1 MYFKLGYV
9 EQMMKK
15 FCYLGWTKLY
25 FCQSVSACMP
35 LSPNDVFIASYHDS
49 LAIQGSSDFIFQLSS
64 GQFIFRS
71 NLDEVKYKKP
81 TQWKSTFS
89 SQNIEKGSLI
99 IGLAYTPDFDK
110 LEQYQI
116 ASFAILSCAHNQLS
130 VSRPVQ
136 PFLAWDRQMAKC
148 TIGGRKTIGILDGFI
163 QYDQSHYLA
172 KLQQK
177 YPTCEQLNKAF
188 PSLEMEENS
197 QNWNLVS
204 SWKLWWAKLI
214 SQIKSWF

>member
-1 MYFKLGYV
+1 
-9 EQMMKK
+9 MMKI
-15 FCYLGWTKLY
+15 FCYLGWSTLF
-25 FCQSVSACMP
+25 FCQSVMACMP
-35 LSPNDVFIASYHDS
+35 HSPNDVFIARYYGS
-49 LAIQGSSDFIFQLSS
+49 LPVQGSSDFIFQLSS

-71 NLDEVKYKKP
+71 KLDEVKYKKP

-99 IGLAYTPDFDK
+99 IGLAYTPDGAK
-110 LEQYQI
+110 PEQYQI
-116 ASFAILSCAHNQLS
+116 TSFATLSCAHNQLS

-136 PFLAWDRQMAKC
+136 PFLAWNKQTSNCSTGDRAEV
-148 TIGGRKTIGILDGFI
+148 GILDGFI
-163 QYDQSHYLA
+163 DYDQTHYLA
-172 KLQQK
+172 QLQQK

-197 QNWNLVS
+197 QDWNLLS

>member
-1 MYFKLGYV
+1 M
-9 EQMMKK
+9 
-15 FCYLGWTKLY
+15 
-25 FCQSVSACMP
+25 ACMP
-35 LSPNDVFIASYHDS
+35 HSPNDVFIARYHGS
-49 LAIQGSSDFIFQLSS
+49 LALQESSDFIFQLSS

-71 NLDEVKYKKP
+71 KLDEVKYKKP

-89 SQNIEKGSLI
+89 SQNIEKDSLI
-99 IGLAYTPDFDK
+99 IGLAYTPDGAK
-110 LEQYQI
+110 PQQYQI
-116 ASFAILSCAHNQLS
+116 ASFATLSCAHNQLS

-136 PFLAWDRQMAKC
+136 PFLAWNRLMAKC

-172 KLQQK
+172 QLQQK

-188 PSLEMEENS
+188 PSIEMEENS
-197 QNWNLVS
+197 QNWNLLS

>member
-1 MYFKLGYV
+1 
-9 EQMMKK
+9 MKIS
-15 FCYLGWTKLY
+15 CYLGWSTLF
-25 FCQSVSACMP
+25 FCQSVMACMP
-35 LSPNDVFIASYHDS
+35 HSPNDGFIARYYGS
-49 LAIQGSSDFIFQLSS
+49 LPVQGSSDFIFQLSS

-71 NLDEVKYKKP
+71 KLHEVKYKKP
-81 TQWKSTFS
+81 TQWKSAFS

-99 IGLAYTPDFDK
+99 IGLAYTPDGAK
-110 LEQYQI
+110 PEQYQI
-116 ASFAILSCAHNQLS
+116 ASFATLSCAHNQFS

-136 PFLAWDRQMAKC
+136 PFLAWNRQMANC
-148 TIGGRKTIGILDGFI
+148 AIGGRKTIGILDGFI

-188 PSLEMEENS
+188 PSFEMEENS
-197 QNWNLVS
+197 QNLNLVS

>member
-1 MYFKLGYV
+1 
-9 EQMMKK
+9 MKI
-15 FCYLGWTKLY
+15 FCYLGWTILF
-25 FCQSVSACMP
+25 FCQSVRACMP
-35 LSPNDVFIASYHDS
+35 LSPNDVFIARYHDS
-49 LAIQGSSDFIFQLSS
+49 LEIPGSSDFIFQLSS
-64 GQFIFRS
+64 GQFIFRAK
-71 NLDEVKYKKP
+71 LDEDKYKKP

-99 IGLAYTPDFDK
+99 IGLAYTPDFAK

-116 ASFAILSCAHNQLS
+116 ASFATLSCAHNQLS

-136 PFLAWDRQMAKC
+136 PFLAWNRQMAKC
-148 TIGGRKTIGILDGFI
+148 TIGGRKTIGIKTIGILDGFI
-163 QYDQSHYLA
+163 DYDQSHYLA

-197 QNWNLVS
+197 QNSNLLS
-204 SWKLWWAKLI
+204 SCKLWWTKLI

>member
-1 MYFKLGYV
+1 
-9 EQMMKK
+9 MMKIS
-15 FCYLGWTKLY
+15 CYLGWSTLF
-25 FCQSVSACMP
+25 FCQSVMACMP
-35 LSPNDVFIASYHDS
+35 HSPNDVFIARYYGS
-49 LAIQGSSDFIFQLSS
+49 LPVQGSSDFIFQLSS

-71 NLDEVKYKKP
+71 KLDEVKYKKP
-81 TQWKSTFS
+81 TQWKSAFS

-99 IGLAYTPDFDK
+99 IGLAYTPDGAK
-110 LEQYQI
+110 PEQYQI
-116 ASFAILSCAHNQLS
+116 ASFATLSCAHNQLS

-136 PFLAWDRQMAKC
+136 PFLAWNRQMAKC

-163 QYDQSHYLA
+163 QYDQAHYLA

-188 PSLEMEENS
+188 PSFEMKENS
-197 QNWNLVS
+197 QNLNLVS

>member
-1 MYFKLGYV
+1 
-9 EQMMKK
+9 MMKI
-15 FCYLGWTKLY
+15 FCYLGWTILF
-25 FCQSVSACMP
+25 FCQSVRACMP
-35 LSPNDVFIASYHDS
+35 LSPNDVFIARYHDS
-49 LAIQGSSDFIFQLSS
+49 LEIQGSSDFIFQLSS

-71 NLDEVKYKKP
+71 KLDEVKYKKP

-99 IGLAYTPDFDK
+99 IGLAYTPDGAK
-110 LEQYQI
+110 PEQYQI
-116 ASFAILSCAHNQLS
+116 TSFATLSCAHNQLS

-136 PFLAWDRQMAKC
+136 PFLAWNRQMAKC
-148 TIGGRKTIGILDGFI
+148 TIGGRKTIGIKTIGILDGFI

-172 KLQQK
+172 QLQQK

-188 PSLEMEENS
+188 PSFEMEENS
-197 QNWNLVS
+197 QDSNLLS

>member
-1 MYFKLGYV
+1 
-9 EQMMKK
+9 MKI
-15 FCYLGWTKLY
+15 FCYLGWTILF
-25 FCQSVSACMP
+25 FCQSVRACMP
-35 LSPNDVFIASYHDS
+35 LSPNDVFIARYHDS
-49 LAIQGSSDFIFQLSS
+49 LEIQGSSDFIFQLSS

-71 NLDEVKYKKP
+71 KLDEVKYKKP

-99 IGLAYTPDFDK
+99 IGLAYTADGAKP
-110 LEQYQI
+110 EQYQI
-116 ASFAILSCAHNQLS
+116 ASFATLSCAHNQLS

-136 PFLAWDRQMAKC
+136 PFLAWNRQMAKC
-148 TIGGRKTIGILDGFI
+148 AIGGRKTIGIKTIGILDGFI

-172 KLQQK
+172 QLQQK

>member
-1 MYFKLGYV
+1 
-9 EQMMKK
+9 MMKI
-15 FCYLGWTKLY
+15 FCYLGWSTLF
-25 FCQSVSACMP
+25 FCQAVMACMP
-35 LSPNDVFIASYHDS
+35 HSPNDVFIARYHGS
-49 LAIQGSSDFIFQLSS
+49 LALQGSSDFIFQLSS

-71 NLDEVKYKKP
+71 KLDEVKYKKP
-81 TQWKSTFS
+81 TQWKSAFS

-99 IGLAYTPDFDK
+99 IGLAYTPDGAK
-110 LEQYQI
+110 PEQYQI
-116 ASFAILSCAHNQLS
+116 ASFATLSCAHNQLS

-188 PSLEMEENS
+188 PSLEVEENS
-197 QNWNLVS
+197 QNSNLVS

>member
-1 MYFKLGYV
+1 
-9 EQMMKK
+9 MMKIS
-15 FCYLGWTKLY
+15 CYLGWSTLF
-25 FCQSVSACMP
+25 FCQSVMACMP
-35 LSPNDVFIASYHDS
+35 HSPNDVFIARYHDS
-49 LAIQGSSDFIFQLSS
+49 LEIQGSSDLIFQLSS

-71 NLDEVKYKKP
+71 KQDEVKYKKP

-99 IGLAYTPDFDK
+99 IGLAYTPDGAK
-110 LEQYQI
+110 PEQYQI
-116 ASFAILSCAHNQLS
+116 TSFATLSCAHNQLS

-136 PFLAWDRQMAKC
+136 PFLAWNKQTSNCSTVDRSEV
-148 TIGGRKTIGILDGFI
+148 GILDGFI
-163 QYDQSHYLA
+163 DYDQTHYLA
-172 KLQQK
+172 QLQQK

-188 PSLEMEENS
+188 PSFEMEENS
-197 QNWNLVS
+197 QNSNLVS

>member
-1 MYFKLGYV
+1 
-9 EQMMKK
+9 
-15 FCYLGWTKLY
+15 
-25 FCQSVSACMP
+25 MP
-35 LSPNDVFIASYHDS
+35 LSPNDVFIARYHDS
-49 LAIQGSSDFIFQLSS
+49 LPVQGSSDFIFQLSS

-71 NLDEVKYKKP
+71 KLDEVKYKKP

-99 IGLAYTPDFDK
+99 IGLAYTPDGAK
-110 LEQYQI
+110 PEQYQI
-116 ASFAILSCAHNQLS
+116 TSFATLSCAHNQLS

-136 PFLAWDRQMAKC
+136 PFLAWNRQMAKC
-148 TIGGRKTIGILDGFI
+148 TIGGRKTIGIKTIGILDGFI

-197 QNWNLVS
+197 QNSNLVS

>member
-1 MYFKLGYV
+1 
-9 EQMMKK
+9 MKI
-15 FCYLGWTKLY
+15 FCYLGWSTLF
-25 FCQSVSACMP
+25 FCQSVMACMP
-35 LSPNDVFIASYHDS
+35 HSPNDVFIARYHGS
-49 LAIQGSSDFIFQLSS
+49 LALQESSDFIFQLSS

-71 NLDEVKYKKP
+71 KLDEVKYKKP
-81 TQWKSTFS
+81 TPWKSTFS

-99 IGLAYTPDFDK
+99 IGLAYTPDGAK
-110 LEQYQI
+110 PEQYQI
-116 ASFAILSCAHNQLS
+116 ASFATLSCAHNQLS

-188 PSLEMEENS
+188 PSFENGR
-197 QNWNLVS
+197 Q
-204 SWKLWWAKLI
+204 
-214 SQIKSWF
+214 

>member
-1 MYFKLGYV
+1 
-9 EQMMKK
+9 MMKI
-15 FCYLGWTKLY
+15 FCYLGWSTLF
-25 FCQSVSACMP
+25 FCQSVMACMP
-35 LSPNDVFIASYHDS
+35 HSPNDVFIARYHDS
-49 LAIQGSSDFIFQLSS
+49 LEIQGSSDFIFQLSS

-71 NLDEVKYKKP
+71 KLDEVKYKKP

-99 IGLAYTPDFDK
+99 IGLAYTPDGAK
-110 LEQYQI
+110 PEQYQI
-116 ASFAILSCAHNQLS
+116 TSFATLSCAHNQLS

-136 PFLAWDRQMAKC
+136 PFLAWNKQTSNCSTGDRAEF
-148 TIGGRKTIGILDGFI
+148 GILDGFI
-163 QYDQSHYLA
+163 DYDQTHYLA
-172 KLQQK
+172 QLQQK

-197 QNWNLVS
+197 QDWNLLS

>member
-1 MYFKLGYV
+1 M
-9 EQMMKK
+9 
-15 FCYLGWTKLY
+15 
-25 FCQSVSACMP
+25 ACMP
-35 LSPNDVFIASYHDS
+35 HSPNDVFIARYYGS
-49 LAIQGSSDFIFQLSS
+49 LPVQGSSDFIFQLSS

-71 NLDEVKYKKP
+71 KLDEVKYKKP

-99 IGLAYTPDFDK
+99 IGLAYTPDFAK

-116 ASFAILSCAHNQLS
+116 TSFATLSCAHNQLS

-136 PFLAWDRQMAKC
+136 PFLAWNRQMAKC
-148 TIGGRKTIGILDGFI
+148 AIGGRKTIGIKTIGILDGFI

-172 KLQQK
+172 QLQQK

-188 PSLEMEENS
+188 PSFEMEENS
-197 QNWNLVS
+197 QDSNLLS

>member
-1 MYFKLGYV
+1 
-9 EQMMKK
+9 
-15 FCYLGWTKLY
+15 
-25 FCQSVSACMP
+25 MP
-35 LSPNDVFIASYHDS
+35 HSPNNVFIARYHGS
-49 LAIQGSSDFIFQLSS
+49 LALQESSDFIFQLSS

-71 NLDEVKYKKP
+71 KLDEVKYKKP

-89 SQNIEKGSLI
+89 SQNIEKDSLI
-99 IGLAYTPDFDK
+99 IGLAYTPDSAK
-110 LEQYQI
+110 PQQYQI
-116 ASFAILSCAHNQLS
+116 ASFATLSCAHNQLS

-136 PFLAWDRQMAKC
+136 PFLAWNRQMAKC

-172 KLQQK
+172 QLQQK

-188 PSLEMEENS
+188 PSIEMEENS
-197 QNWNLVS
+197 QNWNLLS

>member
-1 MYFKLGYV
+1 
-9 EQMMKK
+9 
-15 FCYLGWTKLY
+15 
-25 FCQSVSACMP
+25 MP
-35 LSPNDVFIASYHDS
+35 HSPNDVFIARYYGS
-49 LAIQGSSDFIFQLSS
+49 LPVQGSSDFIFQLSS

-71 NLDEVKYKKP
+71 KLDEVKYKKP

-99 IGLAYTPDFDK
+99 IGLAYTPDFAK

-116 ASFAILSCAHNQLS
+116 TSFATLSCAHNQLS

-136 PFLAWDRQMAKC
+136 PFLAWNRQMAKC
-148 TIGGRKTIGILDGFI
+148 AIGGRKTIGIKTIGILDGFI

-172 KLQQK
+172 QLQQK

-188 PSLEMEENS
+188 PSFEMEENS
-197 QNWNLVS
+197 QDSNLLS

>member
-116 ASFAILSCAHNQLS
+116 ASFATLSCAHNQLS

-188 PSLEMEENS
+188 PSFEMEDNS
-197 QNWNLVS
+197 QNLKLVT

-214 SQIKSWF
+214 SQIKLWF

>member
-1 MYFKLGYV
+1 
-9 EQMMKK
+9 MMKI
-15 FCYLGWTKLY
+15 FCYLGWTILF
-25 FCQSVSACMP
+25 FCQSVRACMP
-35 LSPNDVFIASYHDS
+35 LSLNDVFIARYHDS
-49 LAIQGSSDFIFQLSS
+49 LPVQGSSDFIFQLSS

-71 NLDEVKYKKP
+71 KLDEVKYKKP

-99 IGLAYTPDFDK
+99 IGLAYTPDGAK
-110 LEQYQI
+110 PEQYQI
-116 ASFAILSCAHNQLS
+116 TSFATLSCAHNQLS

-136 PFLAWDRQMAKC
+136 PFLAWNRQMAKC
-148 TIGGRKTIGILDGFI
+148 TIGGRKTIGIKTIGILDGFI

-197 QNWNLVS
+197 QNSNLVS

>member
-1 MYFKLGYV
+1 
-9 EQMMKK
+9 MMKI
-15 FCYLGWTKLY
+15 FCYLGWSTLF
-25 FCQSVSACMP
+25 FCQSVMACMP
-35 LSPNDVFIASYHDS
+35 LSPNDVFIARYHGS
-49 LAIQGSSDFIFQLSS
+49 LPVQGSSDFIFQLSS

-71 NLDEVKYKKP
+71 KLDEVKYKKP

-99 IGLAYTPDFDK
+99 IGLAYTPDFAK

-116 ASFAILSCAHNQLS
+116 ASFATLSCAHNQLS

-136 PFLAWDRQMAKC
+136 PFLAWNRQMAKC
-148 TIGGRKTIGILDGFI
+148 TIGGRKTIGIKTIGILDGFI
-163 QYDQSHYLA
+163 QYDQAHYLA

-197 QNWNLVS
+197 QNSNLVS

>member
-1 MYFKLGYV
+1 
-9 EQMMKK
+9 MMKI
-15 FCYLGWTKLY
+15 FCYLGWSTLF
-25 FCQSVSACMP
+25 FCQSVMACIP
-35 LSPNDVFIASYHDS
+35 HSPNDVFIARYHGS
-49 LAIQGSSDFIFQLSS
+49 LPVQGSSHFIFQLSS

-71 NLDEVKYKKP
+71 KLDEVKYKKP

-89 SQNIEKGSLI
+89 SQNIEKDSLI
-99 IGLAYTPDFDK
+99 IGLAYTPDGAK
-110 LEQYQI
+110 PQQYQI
-116 ASFAILSCAHNQLS
+116 ASFATLSCAHNQLS

-136 PFLAWDRQMAKC
+136 QFLAWNRQMAKC

-172 KLQQK
+172 QLQQK

-188 PSLEMEENS
+188 PSIEMEENS
-197 QNWNLVS
+197 QNWNLLS

>member
-1 MYFKLGYV
+1 
-9 EQMMKK
+9 MMKI
-15 FCYLGWTKLY
+15 FCYLGWSTLF
-25 FCQSVSACMP
+25 FCQAVMACMP
-35 LSPNDVFIASYHDS
+35 HSPNDVFIARYHDS
-49 LAIQGSSDFIFQLSS
+49 LAVQGSSDFIFQLSS

-71 NLDEVKYKKP
+71 KLDEVKYKKP

-99 IGLAYTPDFDK
+99 IGLAYTPDGAK
-110 LEQYQI
+110 PEQYQI
-116 ASFAILSCAHNQLS
+116 TSFATLSCAHNQLS

-136 PFLAWDRQMAKC
+136 PFLAWNKQTSNCSTGDRAEV
-148 TIGGRKTIGILDGFI
+148 GILDGFI
-163 QYDQSHYLA
+163 DYDQTHYLA
-172 KLQQK
+172 QLQQK

-188 PSLEMEENS
+188 PSFEMKENS
-197 QNWNLVS
+197 QNLNLVS

>member
-1 MYFKLGYV
+1 
-9 EQMMKK
+9 MMKIS
-15 FCYLGWTKLY
+15 CYLGWTILF
-25 FCQSVSACMP
+25 FCQSVMACMP
-35 LSPNDVFIASYHDS
+35 HSPNDVFIARYYGS
-49 LAIQGSSDFIFQLSS
+49 LPVQGSSDFIFQLSS

-71 NLDEVKYKKP
+71 KLDEVKYKKP

-99 IGLAYTPDFDK
+99 IGLAYTPDGAK
-110 LEQYQI
+110 PEQYQI
-116 ASFAILSCAHNQLS
+116 TSFATLSCAHNQLS

-136 PFLAWDRQMAKC
+136 PFLAWNRQMAKC
-148 TIGGRKTIGILDGFI
+148 TIGGRKTIGIKTIGILDGFI

-172 KLQQK
+172 QLQQK

-188 PSLEMEENS
+188 PSFEMEENS
-197 QNWNLVS
+197 QNLNLVS

>member
-1 MYFKLGYV
+1 
-9 EQMMKK
+9 MMKI
-15 FCYLGWTKLY
+15 FCYLGWSTLF
-25 FCQSVSACMP
+25 FCQSVMACMP
-35 LSPNDVFIASYHDS
+35 HSPNDVFIARYHGS
-49 LAIQGSSDFIFQLSS
+49 LPVQESSDLILQLSS

-71 NLDEVKYKKP
+71 KLDEVKYKKP
-81 TQWKSTFS
+81 TQWKSKFS

-99 IGLAYTPDFDK
+99 IGLAYTPYGAK
-110 LEQYQI
+110 PQQYQI
-116 ASFAILSCAHNQLS
+116 ASFATLSCAHNQLS

-136 PFLAWDRQMAKC
+136 PFLAWNRQMAKC

-172 KLQQK
+172 QLQQK

-188 PSLEMEENS
+188 PSIEMEENK
-197 QNWNLVS
+197 QNWNLLS
-204 SWKLWWAKLI
+204 SWKLWWVKLI

>member
-15 FCYLGWTKLY
+15 FCYLGWTVLF

-35 LSPNDVFIASYHDS
+35 LSPNDVFIARYHDS

-71 NLDEVKYKKP
+71 NLDELKYKKP
-81 TQWKSTFS
+81 AQWKSTFS

-99 IGLAYTPDFDK
+99 IGLAYTPDFAK

-188 PSLEMEENS
+188 PSFEMEENS
-197 QNWNLVS
+197 QNLKLVS
-204 SWKLWWAKLI
+204 SLKLWWAKLI
-214 SQIKSWF
+214 SQIKLWF

>member
-188 PSLEMEENS
+188 PSFEMEDNS
-197 QNWNLVS
+197 QNLN
-204 SWKLWWAKLI
+204 
-214 SQIKSWF
+214 

>member
-1 MYFKLGYV
+1 M
-9 EQMMKK
+9 
-15 FCYLGWTKLY
+15 
-25 FCQSVSACMP
+25 ACMP
-35 LSPNDVFIASYHDS
+35 HSPNDVFIARYHGS
-49 LAIQGSSDFIFQLSS
+49 LALQESSDFIFQLSS

-71 NLDEVKYKKP
+71 KLDEVKYKKP

-89 SQNIEKGSLI
+89 SKNIEKDSLI
-99 IGLAYTPDFDK
+99 IGLAYTPDGAK
-110 LEQYQI
+110 PQQYQI
-116 ASFAILSCAHNQLS
+116 ASFATLSCAHNQLS
-130 VSRPVQ
+130 VSRPMQ
-136 PFLAWDRQMAKC
+136 PFLAWNRQMAKC

-172 KLQQK
+172 QLQQK

-188 PSLEMEENS
+188 PSIEMEENS
-197 QNWNLVS
+197 QNWNLLS

>member
-1 MYFKLGYV
+1 
-9 EQMMKK
+9 MMKIY
-15 FCYLGWTKLY
+15 CYLGWSTLF
-25 FCQSVSACMP
+25 FCQSVMACMP
-35 LSPNDVFIASYHDS
+35 HSPNDVFIARYHGS
-49 LAIQGSSDFIFQLSS
+49 LTLLESSDFIFQLSS

-71 NLDEVKYKKP
+71 KLDEVKYKKP

-89 SQNIEKGSLI
+89 SKNIEKDSLI
-99 IGLAYTPDFDK
+99 IGLAYTPDGAK
-110 LEQYQI
+110 PQQYQI
-116 ASFAILSCAHNQLS
+116 ASFATLSCAHNQLS

-136 PFLAWDRQMAKC
+136 PFLAWNRQMAKC

-172 KLQQK
+172 QLQQK

-188 PSLEMEENS
+188 PSIEMEENS
-197 QNWNLVS
+197 QNWNLLS